1 MDDRRGHDPFAPPPP
16 VPVPPRNPPPE
27 TPPSRS
33 APAVGPPET
42 DDVAMGADDGMGGMR
57 RADLVAV
64 AEREGI
70 PAQGTRDALITRI
83 RRARAGQGE

>member
-1 MDDRRGHDPFAPPPP
+1 
-16 VPVPPRNPPPE
+16 
-27 TPPSRS
+27 
-33 APAVGPPET
+33 
-42 DDVAMGADDGMGGMR
+42 MGADDGMGGMR